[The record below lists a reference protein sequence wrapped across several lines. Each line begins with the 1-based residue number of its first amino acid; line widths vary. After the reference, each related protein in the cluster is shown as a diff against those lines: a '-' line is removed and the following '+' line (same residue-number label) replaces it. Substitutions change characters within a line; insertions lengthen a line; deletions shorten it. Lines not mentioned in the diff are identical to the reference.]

1 MKKQLLLLSFLLIA
15 TGVFAQLTVKPNGST
30 DSYIYVKDQIVYVK
44 NDINLTK
51 NPTDTVEASIYL
63 RDNGQLIQGGPT
75 STNTGDGFLS
85 VQQNTDPTNTFAYYY
100 WCSPVGNPAAT
111 DTYAGNNKHF
121 GINSIYEEQGDPL
134 GTNARISYNVASRN
148 GFTDPQLTISRR
160 WIYTHP
166 TPGSE
171 AEGNYIRVNADN
183 SVRAGLGFT
192 MKGVNDGSDLG
203 NAITG
208 PITNHKQ
215 TYEFRGIPN
224 SGSFIVPVAAPVD
237 GVPQMTLSGNPYA
250 SALDLNQLYYDT
262 GNEALGAFWYYDEDR
277 GEPSHL
283 YTDKPFGYGV
293 WTPGGEDT
301 DGDLADNNPAG
312 NYVQASF
319 FIWNAAGT
327 NSGTTAGVGGSNQNK
342 RYAPIGQGIMFVGQS
357 DWNVTIRNSHRIFVK
372 EGAPG
377 SVFQRPTD
385 DISISN
391 TRDIGELTASLPSE
405 LDTRD
410 PQTRIYAVFDDALT
424 RDMLLV
430 FSDLATDGYDRGYD
444 GLSPMGVNTDAYF
457 PIGNDSERL
466 PYVINAVNYN
476 ENKQIPI
483 NFKLNKTTEIKLL
496 IAEEVKKP
504 YEKIF
509 LYDRQDNSF
518 RRIGT
523 RLTFPFSLTLDA
535 GHYDNRFFIVF
546 KKAEYRNN
554 SSTASIED
562 QEKIIASV
570 AMFQNNPQKQLEIS
584 NPEGHTIKSAI
595 VYDMNGK
602 MVIQKQNLGTNSSYS
617 FYTGNLSD
625 GVYLVKLTTKDDI
638 TIDYKA
644 IVHNK

>member
-15 TGVFAQLTVKPNGST
+15 TGVFAQLTVKPNGIT
-30 DSYIYVKDQIVYVK
+30 ESYIYVKDQIVYVE

-51 NPTDTVEASIYL
+51 NPTASVEASIYL
-63 RDNGQLIQGGPT
+63 RDNGQLIQGGTT
-75 STNTGDGFLS
+75 STNTGNGFLS
-85 VQQNTDPTNTFAYYY
+85 VQQNTNPTNTFAYYY
-100 WCSPVGNPAAT
+100 WCSPVGNPAAAT
-111 DTYAGNNKHF
+111 SVGNNSHF
-121 GINSIYEEQGDPL
+121 GINSIYEALGGAL
-134 GTNARISYNVASRN
+134 GTDARISYNVASRN
-148 GFTDPQLTISRR
+148 GFTNPRLTISRR

-166 TPGSE
+166 QPGTE
-171 AEGNYIRVNADN
+171 AEGNYVRINADN
-183 SVRAGLGFT
+183 NVRAGLGFT
-192 MKGVNDGSDLG
+192 MKGVNLGTNPGNIIEGTGS
-203 NAITG
+203 
-208 PITNHKQ
+208 NHDQ
-215 TYEFRGIPN
+215 VYEFRGRPN
-224 SGSFIVPVAAPVD
+224 SGSFTIPVKAPVD
-237 GVPQMTLSGNPYA
+237 GVSQMTLSGNPYA
-250 SALDLNQLYYDT
+250 SALDLNQLFYDT
-262 GNEALGAFWYYDEDR
+262 GNEELGVFWYYDEDR
-277 GEPSHL
+277 NEHSHL
-283 YTDKPFGYGV
+283 YTDKPFGYGT
-293 WTPGGEDT
+293 WTPGSKDN
-301 DGDLADNNPAG
+301 DGDLADNNPPGSYTAAPF
-312 NYVQASF
+312 Y
-319 FIWNAAGT
+319 IWNAAGT
-327 NSGTTAGVGGSNQNK
+327 NSGTSTGVGGSNQNK
-342 RYAPIGQGIMFVGQS
+342 RYAPIGQGIMFVGQN
-357 DWNVTIRNSHRIFVK
+357 DGNVTIKNSHRIFVK

-377 SVFQRPTD
+377 SVFQRPSD

-391 TRDIGELTASLPSE
+391 TRDIGELTASLPTD

-430 FSDLATDGYDRGYD
+430 FSEQATDGYDRGLD
-444 GLSPMGVNTDAYF
+444 GLSPMGLNTDAYF
-457 PIGNDSERL
+457 PVGDDSDRL
-466 PYVINAVNYN
+466 PYVINAVNYD

-602 MVIQKQNLGTNSSYS
+602 MVIQKQNLGANNSYS

>member
-30 DSYIYVKDQIVYVK
+30 DSYIYVKDQIVYVE

-51 NPTDTVEASIYL
+51 NPTASVEASIYL
-63 RDNGQLIQGGPT
+63 RDNGQLIQGGTT
-75 STNTGDGFLS
+75 STNTGNGFLS
-85 VQQNTDPTNTFAYYY
+85 VRQTSPETNNWAYYY
-100 WCSPVGNPAAT
+100 WCSPIGNPGFSTGNGSFWVSLLYEPVDGSLTDASPVNTTTAHNGSAT
-111 DTYAGNNKHF
+111 TTP
-121 GINSIYEEQGDPL
+121 ITVS
-134 GTNARISYNVASRN
+134 T
-148 GFTDPQLTISRR
+148 R
-160 WIYTHP
+160 WLYTHEE
-166 TPGSE
+166 PGTE
-171 AEGNYIRVNADN
+171 AEGNYTRMTTIN
-183 SVRAGLGFT
+183 RAPAGFGFT
-192 MKGVNDGSDLG
+192 MKGVGTSLPG
-203 NAITG
+203 A
-208 PITNHKQ
+208 PQ
-215 TYEFRGIPN
+215 TYEFRGRPN
-224 SGSFIVPVAAPVD
+224 NGDFDIPVD
-237 GVPQMTLSGNPYA
+237 GPSGPHPAAEAMMTLTGNPYP
-250 SALDLNQLYYDT
+250 SALDLNKVFTDNSLLSAIY
-262 GNEALGAFWYYDEDR
+262 YYDEDR
-277 GEPSHL
+277 NVDSH
-283 YTDKPFGYGV
+283 YYSEKPFGYGV
-293 WTPGGEDT
+293 WIPG
-301 DGDLADNNPAG
+301 NPADDAG
-312 NYVQASF
+312 LYTYANFY
-319 FIWNAAGT
+319 IWNAAGNQT
-327 NSGTTAGVGGSNQNK
+327 GTGTGTARTEKPG
-342 RYAPIGQGIMFVGQS
+342 RYTPIGQGFMFVGNAQG
-357 DWNVTIRNSHRIFVK
+357 NVTIKNSHRVYIPETNSNSIF
-372 EGAPG
+372 
-377 SVFQRPTD
+377 FRPTN

-391 TRDIGELTASLPSE
+391 TRDLGELTASLPSE

-444 GLSPMGVNTDAYF
+444 GLSPMGMKTDAYF

-466 PYVINAVNYN
+466 PYVINAVNYD

>member
-1 MKKQLLLLSFLLIA
+1 
-15 TGVFAQLTVKPNGST
+15 
-30 DSYIYVKDQIVYVK
+30 
-44 NDINLTK
+44 
-51 NPTDTVEASIYL
+51 
-63 RDNGQLIQGGPT
+63 
-75 STNTGDGFLS
+75 
-85 VQQNTDPTNTFAYYY
+85 
-100 WCSPVGNPAAT
+100 
-111 DTYAGNNKHF
+111 
-121 GINSIYEEQGDPL
+121 
-134 GTNARISYNVASRN
+134 
-148 GFTDPQLTISRR
+148 
-160 WIYTHP
+160 
-166 TPGSE
+166 
-171 AEGNYIRVNADN
+171 
-183 SVRAGLGFT
+183 
-192 MKGVNDGSDLG
+192 
-203 NAITG
+203 
-208 PITNHKQ
+208 
-215 TYEFRGIPN
+215 
-224 SGSFIVPVAAPVD
+224 
-237 GVPQMTLSGNPYA
+237 
-250 SALDLNQLYYDT
+250 
-262 GNEALGAFWYYDEDR
+262 
-277 GEPSHL
+277 
-283 YTDKPFGYGV
+283 
-293 WTPGGEDT
+293 
-301 DGDLADNNPAG
+301 
-312 NYVQASF
+312 
-319 FIWNAAGT
+319 
-327 NSGTTAGVGGSNQNK
+327 
-342 RYAPIGQGIMFVGQS
+342 
-357 DWNVTIRNSHRIFVK
+357 
-372 EGAPG
+372 
-377 SVFQRPTD
+377 
-385 DISISN
+385 
-391 TRDIGELTASLPSE
+391 
-405 LDTRD
+405 
-410 PQTRIYAVFDDALT
+410 
-424 RDMLLV
+424 MLLV

-444 GLSPMGVNTDAYF
+444 GLSPMGMKTDAYF
-457 PIGNDSERL
+457 PVGNDSERL
-466 PYVINAVNYN
+466 PYVINAVNYD

>member
-30 DSYIYVKDQIVYVK
+30 DSYIYVKDQIVYVE

-51 NPTDTVEASIYL
+51 NPTDSVEASIYL
-63 RDNGQLIQGGPT
+63 RDNGQLIQGGTT

-111 DTYAGNNKHF
+111 GTYAGSNKHF
-121 GINSIYEEQGDPL
+121 GINSIYEAKSGAL
-134 GTNARISYNVASRN
+134 GTNAQMADNVASRN
-148 GFTDPQLTISRR
+148 GFTNPRLTISRR

-166 TPGSE
+166 QPGSE
-171 AEGNYIRVNADN
+171 AEGNYVRINAEN

-192 MKGVNDGSDLG
+192 MKGVNIGTDPG
-203 NAITG
+203 NIITG
-208 PITNHKQ
+208 VGTDHDQ
-215 TYEFRGIPN
+215 TYEFRGRPN
-224 SGSFIVPVAAPVD
+224 SGSFTVPVAAPVD

-250 SALDLNQLYYDT
+250 SALDLNQLFYDT
-262 GNEALGAFWYYDEDR
+262 GNEDLGQFWYYDEDR
-277 GEPSHL
+277 TVPSHL

-293 WTPGGEDT
+293 WTPGSEDT
-301 DGDLADNNPAG
+301 NGDLTDNDPPG
-312 NYVQASF
+312 NYTRASF
-319 FIWNAAGT
+319 YIWNAAGGSTSTGT
-327 NSGTTAGVGGSNQNK
+327 NGTTINQK
-342 RYAPIGQGIMFVGQS
+342 RYAPIGQGIMFVGKN
-357 DWNVTIRNSHRIFVK
+357 DGNVTIKNSHRIFVK

-430 FSDLATDGYDRGYD
+430 FSDQATDGYDRGYD
-444 GLSPMGVNTDAYF
+444 GLSPMGMKTDAYF
-457 PIGNDSERL
+457 PVGNDSDRL
-466 PYVINAVNYN
+466 PYVINAVNYD

-602 MVIQKQNLGTNSSYS
+602 MVIQKQNLGTNNSYS

>member
-15 TGVFAQLTVKPNGST
+15 TGVFAQLTVKPNGT
-30 DSYIYVKDQIVYVK
+30 ADSYIYVKDQIVYVE
-44 NDINLTK
+44 NDINLTR
-51 NPTDTVEASIYL
+51 NSTANGTEASIYL
-63 RDNGQLIQGGPT
+63 RDNGQLIQGGTT

-85 VQQNTDPTNTFAYYY
+85 VKQNTNPTNTFAYYY
-100 WCSPVGNPAAT
+100 WCSPVGNPAAAT
-111 DTYAGNNKHF
+111 SVGNNSHF
-121 GINSIYEEQGDPL
+121 GINSIYEELDGAL
-134 GTNARISYNVASRN
+134 GTDAQMAANVGSRN
-148 GFTDPQLTISRR
+148 GFTIPQLTISRR

-171 AEGNYIRVNADN
+171 AEGNYVRINADN
-183 SVRAGLGFT
+183 TVSAGLGFT
-192 MKGVNDGSDLG
+192 MKGVNTGG
-203 NAITG
+203 NPGNIITG
-208 PITNHKQ
+208 TGSNHDQ
-215 TYEFRGIPN
+215 VYEFRGRPN
-224 SGSFIVPVAAPVD
+224 SGSFTIPVAAPVD
-237 GVPQMTLSGNPYA
+237 GVSQMTLSGNPYP
-250 SALDLNQLYYDT
+250 SALDLNQLFYDT
-262 GNEALGAFWYYDEDR
+262 GNNELGAFWYYDEDR
-277 GEPSHL
+277 GVASHL

-293 WTPGGEDT
+293 YTPGLEDP

-319 FIWNAAGT
+319 YIWNAGGT
-327 NSGTTAGVGGSNQNK
+327 HTGTTAGNGGSNQNK

-357 DWNVTIRNSHRIFVK
+357 DGNVTIKNSHRIFVK

-377 SVFQRPTD
+377 SEFQRPSD
-385 DISISN
+385 DVSISN

-457 PIGNDSERL
+457 PIGNDSGRL
-466 PYVINAVNYN
+466 PYVINAVNYE

-504 YEKIF
+504 YEKIY

-562 QEKIIASV
+562 QERIISSV

-602 MVIQKQNLGTNSSYS
+602 MVIQKQNLGTNNSYS
-617 FYTGNLSD
+617 FYTGSLSD